1 MPGYDPNRPNN
12 PVLRWLSYLQDGILH
27 RRIGIRLNYIV
38 GDLRRARWKAMRQK
52 RQSKDIHLL
61 PGVRMRLFLD
71 SEVSYAIYA
80 KDFEVNERKFH
91 NAFLKSGDIY
101 IDVGAN
107 IGLFTLIA
115 AHRVGKEGHVYAF
128 EPTPT
133 SYERLMANV
142 RLNRF
147 SNVTAYQTA
156 LSDTSG
162 QVAMTVSLDGYDG
175 RNSIATP
182 TGGEQFSTEL
192 VRTTTLDQ
200 FVQEQNLTG
209 NLTMVKIDV
218 EGWETHVLAGGK
230 KSLSASEAPVLQVE
244 FAEEARE
251 SAGSSSMELYRGL
264 TRLGYRLFIF
274 DVMEYD
280 LIPVSLEQVKNSHLN
295 VIAAKNPGEVVAR
308 IKRR

>member
-1 MPGYDPNRPNN
+1 MPGYDPDRPDN
-12 PVLRWLSYLQDGILH
+12 PVLRWISYLQDGILQQ
-27 RRIGIRLNYIV
+27 RIGIRLNYII
-38 GDLRRARWKAMRQK
+38 GDLRRASWRAMQQR
-52 RQSKDIHLL
+52 RQSKDIHLS

-91 NAFLKSGDIY
+91 DAFLKAGDVY

-133 SYERLMANV
+133 SYKRLMENV
-142 RLNRF
+142 HLNHF
-147 SNVTAYQTA
+147 SNVTAYQIA

-182 TGGEQFSTEL
+182 TGGKKFSREL

-209 NLTMVKIDV
+209 NLTMIKVDV
-218 EGWETHVLAGGK
+218 EGWEKHVLAGGK
-230 KSLSASEAPVLQVE
+230 KCLSASEAPILQVE
-244 FAEEARE
+244 FAEEALK
-251 SAGSSSMELYRGL
+251 SAGSSSKELYQDL
-264 TRLGYRLFIF
+264 TGLGYRLFIF
-274 DVMEYD
+274 DEIAYD
-280 LIPVSLEQVKNSHLN
+280 LIPVFLEQGRNGNLN
-295 VIAAKNPGEVVAR
+295 VIAAKNPGEVMAR
-308 IKRR
+308 IKRH

>member
-1 MPGYDPNRPNN
+1 M
-12 PVLRWLSYLQDGILH
+12 Q
-27 RRIGIRLNYIV
+27 
-38 GDLRRARWKAMRQK
+38 QK
-52 RQSKDIHLL
+52 HQSKDIHLL

-91 NAFLKSGDIY
+91 NAFLKPGDIY

-115 AHRVGKEGHVYAF
+115 AQRVGKEGHVYAF

-147 SNVTAYQTA
+147 SNVTAYQIA

-162 QVAMTVSLDGYDG
+162 QVEMAVSLDGYDG

-251 SAGSSSMELYRGL
+251 SAGSSSMELYRSL